1 MEKLMQ
7 LLHKASSQ
15 FGRVLIL
22 LNQNWGKEKQMKQM
36 KNTDLW
42 KWYGGSVTKI
52 NHLNIETLG
61 F

>member
-1 MEKLMQ
+1 MQ

-36 KNTDLW
+36 KTLI
-42 KWYGGSVTKI
+42 YGNDTVAAQQKLI
-52 NHLNIETLG
+52 I
-61 F
+61 